1 MIALASMSPT
11 AGAAD
16 DTVKVGV
23 LLELSGPFA
32 AQAKQISNGVNAYI
46 KAHGDHVAGKKIEVV
61 FKDTTGPAPDLAKRL
76 AQELV
81 TRDKVSFL
89 AGFVLT
95 PNAMAVAPVA
105 TEAKVPT
112 IIMNAATSAIT
123 TKSPYIA
130 RVSFT
135 LPQVTAPIAEWAA
148 KNQLKKVYTLVSD
161 YGPGNDAEA
170 TFKKV
175 FSEKG
180 GQVVGSVK
188 VPLKNPEFAPFIQ
201 RIKDAKPEAVFI
213 FVPAGEASVGFMKAF
228 AERGLAKAG
237 IKLIGTGDLMDDDVL
252 PAMGDASLDVIT
264 THQYSAAHKSPENN
278 AFKKAYAD
286 VAGPDKR
293 PNFMAVGGWDGMQVI
308 YEVVGKLHGKID
320 GDQAMQVIK
329 GLVIKS
335 PRGTISID
343 PATRDVVQDVYVR
356 KVEKVG
362 GQLFKGGCFCLPYQ
376 IDNVHELPTV
386 EIKRSYQTISVGEFD
401 TNKAKRELGF
411 NPGPVEGAL
420 KRAVDW
426 FRDNGYV

>member
-1 MIALASMSPT
+1 MLMRRQFLFSTAATAIALAATVAASLP
-11 AGAAD
+11 AVAAD
-16 DTVKVGV
+16 ETIKVGV

-32 AQAKQISNGVNAYI
+32 AQAKQIANGINAYV
-46 KAHGDHVAGKKIEVV
+46 KAHGAEVAGKKIELI

-112 IIMNAATSAIT
+112 IIMNAATSSIT

-135 LPQVTAPIAEWAA
+135 LAQVTAPMAEWAA
-148 KNQLKKVYTLVSD
+148 RNKVKKVYTLVSD
-161 YGPGNDAEA
+161 YAPGNDAEA

-175 FSEKG
+175 FTAQG

-237 IKLIGTGDLMDDDVL
+237 IKLIGTGDLTDDDVL
-252 PAMGDASLDVIT
+252 PVMGDTPLDVIT
-264 THQYSAAHKSPENN
+264 THHYSAAHRSPEND
-278 AFKKAYAD
+278 AFKKAYAA

-293 PNFMAVGGWDGMQVI
+293 PSFMAVGGWDGMHVI
-308 YEVVGKLHGKID
+308 YEVAGKLKGKID
-320 GDQAMQVIK
+320 GDQAMQAIK
-329 GLVIKS
+329 GMVIKS
-335 PRGTISID
+335 PRGTITID

-362 GQLFKGGCFCLPYQ
+362 GQPF
-376 IDNVHELPTV
+376 NVET
-386 EIKRSYQTISVGEFD
+386 ETI
-401 TNKAKRELGF
+401 AKVKD
-411 NPGPVEGAL
+411 PG
-420 KRAVDW
+420 KS
-426 FRDNGYV
+426 